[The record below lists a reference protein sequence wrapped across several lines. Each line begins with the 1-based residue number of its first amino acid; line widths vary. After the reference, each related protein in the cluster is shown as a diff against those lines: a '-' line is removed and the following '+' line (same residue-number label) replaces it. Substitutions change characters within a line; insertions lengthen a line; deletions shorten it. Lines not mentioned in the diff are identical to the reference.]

1 VEDPQDGE
9 TSFESFVAARLAAL
23 YRYAMV
29 LTRDRHDA
37 EDLVQEALTRTGVH
51 WRRIVRKDDPEGYVR
66 TAMLRIMTNR
76 WRRPRREVTVAE
88 PPEPAVAD
96 LGLEGLLDDASLRAR
111 LAELPPRMRAVLVL
125 RYVEERSEKEIARL
139 LGCSTGT
146 VKSQAS
152 RALAKLRTALDT
164 QEVDHG

>member
-1 VEDPQDGE
+1 VEDPFE
-9 TSFESFVAARLAAL
+9 TFVATRLAAL

-29 LTRDRHDA
+29 LTGNRHDA

-51 WRRIVRKDDPEGYVR
+51 WRRVVRKDDPEGYVR
-66 TAMLRIMTNR
+66 TTMLRIMATR
-76 WRRPRREVTVAE
+76 WRRPKREVAVAV
-88 PPEPAVAD
+88 PPEPAVED
-96 LGLEGLLDDASLRAR
+96 HELERLLSDASLRAR

-125 RYVEERSEKEIARL
+125 RYVEQRSEKEIARL

-152 RALAKLRTALDT
+152 RALARLRAGLET